1 MANSL
6 ASPSQSI
13 VTIALIV
20 LVTGVSFYVMY
31 HLYKIIMK
39 TDLRTVTLLKNAIKV
54 PQYRKVNI
62 NADVTMPSL
71 YNGAEFSYSAWMYI
85 ESFNRTG
92 KPQLVLYNGK
102 GDSFSETVSPVFY
115 LDPEY
120 VTLHVLLSTNKG
132 TRLDA
137 SSYRGSLENL
147 HKFRDC
153 DFVRL
158 SVDYVPMQRWVNV
171 ALVVDNEYVQLFFD
185 GELRKVIDI
194 TDKELIENI
203 HSDIQHSG
211 DQTESNEFCEN
222 GNVCCKSENTC
233 CGKRLMNTNTGKQLY
248 IGKIGTDEVFNG
260 YLSKVQ
266 FFNYAITVDHAKII
280 YKSGPLHQSMLGRIG
295 LPMYGLRNPFYKIDT
310 SDVNESDEAATA

>member
-1 MANSL
+1 MATPL

-20 LVTGVSFYVMY
+20 LVIGVSFYVMY

-92 KPQLVLYNGK
+92 KPQLILYNGK
-102 GDSFSETVSPVFY
+102 GDSFSDAISPVFY

-132 TRLDA
+132 AR
-137 SSYRGSLENL
+137 SGVHRGSLENL
-147 HKFRDC
+147 HKYRDC

-171 ALVVDNEYVQLFFD
+171 TLVVDNEYVQLFFD

-203 HSDIQHSG
+203 HSDIQTATKG
-211 DQTESNEFCEN
+211 PDDLCEN
-222 GNVCCKSENTC
+222 DNVCCKPENTC
-233 CGKRLMNTNTGKQLY
+233 CGKRLINTNTGKQLY

-295 LPMYGLRNPFYKIDT
+295 IPMYGLRNPFYKIDT
-310 SDVNESDEAATA
+310 SDVNESDEATA

>member
-39 TDLRTVTLLKNAIKV
+39 TDLRTVTLLKDAIKV

-62 NADVTMPSL
+62 NADVPMPSL

-102 GDSFSETVSPVFY
+102 GDSFSDAISPVFY

-132 TRLDA
+132 ARA
-137 SSYRGSLENL
+137 GVHRGSLENL
-147 HKFRDC
+147 HKYRDC

-171 ALVVDNEYVQLFFD
+171 TLVVDNEYVQLFFD

-194 TDKELIENI
+194 TDKDLIENI
-203 HSDIQHSG
+203 HSDIQTTTKG
-211 DQTESNEFCEN
+211 PDDLCEN
-222 GNVCCKSENTC
+222 DNVCCKPENTC

-280 YKSGPLHQSMLGRIG
+280 YKSGPLHQSMLGRLG

-310 SDVNESDEAATA
+310 SDVNESDDATA

>member
-1 MANSL
+1 MASPVS
-6 ASPSQSI
+6 SPSQSI
-13 VTIALIV
+13 VTIALII

-31 HLYKIIMK
+31 HLYRIIMK

-54 PQYRKVNI
+54 PQYRKLNI
-62 NADVTMPSL
+62 NSDITMPSL
-71 YNGAEFSYSAWMYI
+71 YNGAEFSYSTWMYI
-85 ESFNRTG
+85 ESFNRSG

-102 GDSFSETVSPVFY
+102 GDSFETVSPVFY

-120 VTLHVLLSTNKG
+120 VTLHVLLSTDKAPRTGVNRG
-132 TRLDA
+132 T
-137 SSYRGSLENL
+137 LENL
-147 HKFRDC
+147 HKHRDC

-185 GELRKVIDI
+185 GELRKVVDI

-203 HSDIQHSG
+203 HPDIQKDSKG
-211 DQTESNEFCEN
+211 LDDLCVDD
-222 GNVCCKSENTC
+222 NVCCKPENTC

-266 FFNYAITVDHAKII
+266 FFNYAITVDHAKIL

-310 SDVNESDEAATA
+310 SDVNESDEGDAQA

>member
-54 PQYRKVNI
+54 PQYRKMNI

-102 GDSFSETVSPVFY
+102 GDSFSETISPVFY

-132 TRLDA
+132 ARPGVH
-137 SSYRGSLENL
+137 RGSLENL
-147 HKFRDC
+147 HKYRDC

-171 ALVVDNEYVQLFFD
+171 ALVVDNEYIQLFFD

-203 HSDIQHSG
+203 HDELRDIPKG
-211 DQTESNEFCEN
+211 ADNLCEN
-222 GNVCCKSENTC
+222 DNVCCKSENLC
-233 CGKRLMNTNTGKQLY
+233 CGKRLMNTNNGKQLY

>member
-1 MANSL
+1 MATL
-6 ASPSQSI
+6 VASPSQSI

-20 LVTGVSFYVMY
+20 LVTGVSLYVMY
-31 HLYKIIMK
+31 HLYHIIMK

-54 PQYRKVNI
+54 PQYRKMNI

-92 KPQLVLYNGK
+92 KPQLILFNGK
-102 GDSFSETVSPVFY
+102 GDNFTETTSPIFY

-120 VTLHVLLSTNKG
+120 VTLHVLLNTNKNPSID
-132 TRLDA
+132 T
-137 SSYRGSLENL
+137 SYRGSLDKL
-147 HKFRDC
+147 HKYRDC

-171 ALVVDNEYVQLFFD
+171 TLVVDNEYVQLFFD

-203 HSDIQHSG
+203 HEYIQKNTPKG
-211 DQTESNEFCEN
+211 LNDLCEHE
-222 GNVCCKSENTC
+222 NVCCKKENTC
-233 CGKRLMNTNTGKQLY
+233 CGRRLMNTNTGKNLY

-295 LPMYGLRNPFYKIDT
+295 LPLYGLRNPFYKIDT
-310 SDVNESDEAATA
+310 SDVSEADEVTTSST

>member
-39 TDLRTVTLLKNAIKV
+39 TDLRTVTLLKDAIKV

-62 NADVTMPSL
+62 NADVPMPSL

-102 GDSFSETVSPVFY
+102 GDSFSDAISPVFY

-120 VTLHVLLSTNKG
+120 VTLHVLLRTNKG
-132 TRLDA
+132 ARA
-137 SSYRGSLENL
+137 GVHRGSLENL
-147 HKFRDC
+147 HKYRDC

-171 ALVVDNEYVQLFFD
+171 TLVVDNEYVQLFFD

-194 TDKELIENI
+194 TDKDLIENI
-203 HSDIQHSG
+203 HSDIQTTTKG
-211 DQTESNEFCEN
+211 PDDLCEN
-222 GNVCCKSENTC
+222 DNVCCKPENTC

-280 YKSGPLHQSMLGRIG
+280 YKSGPLHQSMLGRLG

-310 SDVNESDEAATA
+310 SDVNESDDATA

>member
-1 MANSL
+1 MAQPV

-54 PQYRKVNI
+54 PQYRKINI

-85 ESFNRTG
+85 ESFNRSG

-102 GDSFSETVSPVFY
+102 SDDFSTVSPVFY

-120 VTLHVLLSTNKG
+120 VTLHVLLSTDKG
-132 TRLDA
+132 PR
-137 SSYRGSLENL
+137 SSVNRGSLENL
-147 HKFRDC
+147 HKHRDC

-171 ALVVDNEYVQLFFD
+171 ALVVDNEYIQLFFD

-203 HSDIQHSG
+203 HPDIQISG
-211 DQTESNEFCEN
+211 GKGESDLCDGDN
-222 GNVCCKSENTC
+222 GVCCQPENTC

-248 IGKIGTDEVFNG
+248 IGKVGTDEVFNG

-266 FFNYAITVDHAKII
+266 FFNYAITVDHAKIL

-295 LPMYGLRNPFYKIDT
+295 LPMYGVRNPFYKIDT
-310 SDVNESDEAATA
+310 SNVNDSEEVAVTE

>member
-1 MANSL
+1 MAAPV

-62 NADVTMPSL
+62 NADVAMPSL
-71 YNGAEFSYSAWMYI
+71 YNGAEFSYSAWMYV

-102 GDSFSETVSPVFY
+102 GDSFSEAISPVFY

-120 VTLHVLLSTNKG
+120 VTLHVLLSTNKVVRAG
-132 TRLDA
+132 VH
-137 SSYRGSLENL
+137 RGSLENL
-147 HKFRDC
+147 HKYRDC

-203 HSDIQHSG
+203 HNDIQ
-211 DQTESNEFCEN
+211 DVSNNDLNDLCEN
-222 GNVCCKSENTC
+222 GNVCCKPENTC

-310 SDVNESDEAATA
+310 SDVDESTDEATA

>member
-102 GDSFSETVSPVFY
+102 GDSFSETISPVFY

-132 TRLDA
+132 ARP
-137 SSYRGSLENL
+137 SVPRGSLENL
-147 HKFRDC
+147 HKYRDC

-171 ALVVDNEYVQLFFD
+171 ALVVDNEYIQLFFD

-203 HSDIQHSG
+203 HDELRG
-211 DQTESNEFCEN
+211 LPKGADNLCEN
-222 GNVCCKSENTC
+222 DNVCCKSENLC

>member
-1 MANSL
+1 MAQPV

-54 PQYRKVNI
+54 PQYRKINI
-62 NADVTMPSL
+62 NSDVTMPSL

-85 ESFNRTG
+85 ESFNRSG

-102 GDSFSETVSPVFY
+102 SDDFSSVSPVFY

-120 VTLHVLLSTNKG
+120 VTLHVLLSTDKAPRTG
-132 TRLDA
+132 VG
-137 SSYRGSLENL
+137 RGSLEKL
-147 HKFRDC
+147 HKHRDC

-171 ALVVDNEYVQLFFD
+171 ALVVDNEYIQLFFD
-185 GELRKVIDI
+185 GELRKVVDI

-203 HSDIQHSG
+203 HPEIQISDSKGVNDLCDG
-211 DQTESNEFCEN
+211 DN
-222 GNVCCKSENTC
+222 NVCCQPENTC

-248 IGKIGTDEVFNG
+248 IGKVGTDEVFNG

-266 FFNYAITVDHAKII
+266 FFNYAITVDHAKIL

-295 LPMYGLRNPFYKIDT
+295 LPMYGVRNPFYKIDT
-310 SDVNESDEAATA
+310 SDVNDSETVTE

>member
-1 MANSL
+1 MDP
-6 ASPSQSI
+6 SPSQSI

-20 LVTGVSFYVMY
+20 LVTGVSFYVIY

-54 PQYRKVNI
+54 PQYRKINI
-62 NADVTMPSL
+62 NSDVTMPSL

-85 ESFNRTG
+85 ESFNRSG

-102 GDSFSETVSPVFY
+102 SDDFSSVSPVFY

-120 VTLHVLLSTNKG
+120 VTLHVLLSTDKAPRSG
-132 TRLDA
+132 VG
-137 SSYRGSLENL
+137 RGSLEKL
-147 HKFRDC
+147 HKHRDC

-171 ALVVDNEYVQLFFD
+171 ALVVDNEYIQLFFD
-185 GELRKVIDI
+185 GELRKVVDI

-203 HSDIQHSG
+203 HPDIQISEGKGVNDLCDG
-211 DQTESNEFCEN
+211 DN
-222 GNVCCKSENTC
+222 NVCCQPENTC

-248 IGKIGTDEVFNG
+248 IGKVGTDEVFNG

-266 FFNYAITVDHAKII
+266 FFNYAITVDHAKIL

-295 LPMYGLRNPFYKIDT
+295 LPMYGVRNPFYKIDT
-310 SDVNESDEAATA
+310 SDVNDSETVTE

>member
-1 MANSL
+1 M
-6 ASPSQSI
+6 ASPSESI

-62 NADVTMPSL
+62 NADVAMPSL
-71 YNGAEFSYSAWMYI
+71 YNGAEFSYSAWMYV

-102 GDSFSETVSPVFY
+102 GDSFSETISPVFY

-132 TRLDA
+132 ARPGVH
-137 SSYRGSLENL
+137 RGSLENL
-147 HKFRDC
+147 HKYRDC

-171 ALVVDNEYVQLFFD
+171 ALIVDNEYVQLFFD

-203 HSDIQHSG
+203 HDELREIPKG
-211 DQTESNEFCEN
+211 ADNLCEN
-222 GNVCCKSENTC
+222 DNVCCKAENLC